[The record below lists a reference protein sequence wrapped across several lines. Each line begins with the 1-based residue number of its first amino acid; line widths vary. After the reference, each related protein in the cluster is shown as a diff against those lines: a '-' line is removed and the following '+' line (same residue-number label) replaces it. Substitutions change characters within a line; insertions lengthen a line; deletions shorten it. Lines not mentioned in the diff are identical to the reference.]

1 MIKTLKYSIFLWILL
16 SANFVSAQL
25 TAIYSQPNADYMSA
39 MDLFTKQKYGS
50 AQHLFQKTIETIN
63 EPTSEMSLNCEYY
76 LAVCAIELY
85 NPDAERL
92 MLHFINEYPEN
103 SKVHFAYFQMG
114 KYKYFKK
121 EYAEAKNWFEKVDLY
136 DLEPEEKDEYHFKLG
151 YSCFIENDTANAKKE
166 FFEVKDKN
174 TKFSNPANYYY
185 AHIAYTEKN
194 YETAL
199 NGFTKLKDDANFGSI
214 VPYYITQIYYLQ
226 GKYKELLEY
235 SPPLLEKPDTKRAGE
250 ISRLIGDAY
259 YNLYKYNEALPY
271 LEKYKKETSVPLTKE
286 DLYELG
292 YTYYKTGN
300 CDKAITTF
308 ENIINNQDSLAQNA
322 YYHLADCYMKTDQK
336 HYARTAFQSAYKLG
350 FNKEIQEDALLNYA
364 KLSYELSINPYNEA
378 VEAFQKYIKDYPKS
392 YRTEEANIYL
402 MAIFMTT
409 QNYKDAYISVENIKN
424 KDFKIKTAYQKIT
437 YFRGVELFNDKNYT
451 ESVSFFDK
459 SLTYQIAEN
468 ITAQSLFWKAE
479 SFYRQAVYDSSI
491 TNYNQ
496 FLLKTIGAYSLP
508 IYAEAFYNLGYA
520 HFKKKDYLNANIAFR
535 KYILYEKKEPKE
547 MITDACLRI
556 GDCFFINKEYN
567 SALEYYEKVIKSG
580 IKTDIDYAI
589 YQRACSW
596 GASGN
601 FEKKAEGLKDLI
613 DNYKKSTYI
622 DDAKYELAST
632 YEVLNQPE
640 KALIYYNSII
650 ADFKTSSYVK
660 KALLKVGLIQFNSDK
675 DDEALVTFKKVV
687 ADYPASTE
695 SKAAL
700 VSIRNIYTQM
710 NKVDD
715 FFAYVK
721 NLSFANV
728 SNEQQDS
735 ITYTAAENKYM
746 SGDCASSSVGFKNYI
761 EKFPNGYFVINA
773 NFYKAECDYKTNKM
787 DDALKGYIFV
797 IDNSKSR
804 FTENA
809 LVKAAS
815 ISFAQK
821 NFKDAIKYYTQ
832 LEESAEYKN
841 NILLARLGL
850 MRSYFNNN
858 DFDFAIKASE
868 NLLAT
873 EKITPDNTNEAHY
886 IIAKAALGLNN
897 INLAQKEFEI
907 VSKLTKSEIGVESRY
922 NLALIQFQ
930 KENYKETEKMIFALI
945 NEGSSYDY
953 WMAKSYILLAD
964 NYVKIGNT
972 FQAKQT
978 LQSIVDNSENKEL
991 VDIAKQ
997 KLQAINDAQ
1006 PKTEQKDDKKDI
1018 EINFDN
1024 PNKKN
1029 EE

>member
-1 MIKTLKYSIFLWILL
+1 MIKKFKYSMFLWVLL
-16 SANFVSAQL
+16 SANAINAQM
-25 TAIYSQPNADYMSA
+25 TAIYSQPNADYLSA

-50 AQHLFQKTIETIN
+50 AQHLFLKTIETIN
-63 EPTSEMSLNCEYY
+63 EPTAEMSLNCEYY
-76 LAVCAIELY
+76 LAVCAIELF

-103 SKVHFAYFQMG
+103 AKVHFAYFQMG
-114 KYKYFKK
+114 KYKYYKK
-121 EYAEAKNWFEKVDLY
+121 EYADAKNWFEKVDLY
-136 DLEPEEKDEYHFKLG
+136 DLEVDEKDEYHFKLG
-151 YSCFIENDTANAKKE
+151 YSCFMENDTANAKKE
-166 FFEVKDKN
+166 FFEVKDNK
-174 TKFSNPANYYY
+174 TRFSNPANYYY

-199 NGFTKLKDDANFGSI
+199 NGFVKLNDDENFGPI

-235 SPPLLEKPDTKRAGE
+235 APPLLEKPNTKRAGE

-271 LEKYKKETSVPLTKE
+271 LEKYKKETSVPFTKE
-286 DLYELG
+286 DFYELG

-300 CDKAITTF
+300 CDKAIESF
-308 ENIINNQDSLAQNA
+308 EKIIINEDSLAQNA
-322 YYHLADCYMKTDQK
+322 YYHLADCYMKTDKK

-378 VEAFQKYIKDYPKS
+378 VEAFQKYIKDYPNS

-409 QNYKDAYISVENIKN
+409 RNYKDAYTSVENIKN

-437 YFRGVELFNDKNYT
+437 YFRGVELFNDKDYNQ
-451 ESVSFFDK
+451 SVSFFDK
-459 SLTYQIAEN
+459 SLTYPIIEDF
-468 ITAQSLFWKAE
+468 TAQSLFWKAE
-479 SFYRQAVYDSSI
+479 SYYRLASYDSAIVS
-491 TNYNQ
+491 YNL
-496 FLLKTIGAYSLP
+496 FSLKTIGAYSLP
-508 IYAEAFYNLGYA
+508 IYTQAYYNLGYA
-520 HFKKKDYLNANIAFR
+520 HFKKKDYINANIAFR
-535 KYILYEKKEPKE
+535 KYVLYEKKEPKE
-547 MITDACLRI
+547 MMADAYLRI
-556 GDCFFINKEYN
+556 GDCFFINKEYT
-567 SALEYYEKVIKSG
+567 SALENYEKM
-580 IKTDIDYAI
+580 IKTGVKTDLDYAI

-601 FEKKAEGLKDLI
+601 FEKKADGLKDLI
-613 DNYKKSTYI
+613 DNYKKSAYI
-622 DDAKYELAST
+622 DDAMYELAST
-632 YEVLNQPE
+632 YEVLNKPD
-640 KALIYYNSII
+640 KALVYYNSIVN
-650 ADFKTSSYVK
+650 DYKTSNYVK
-660 KALLKVGLIQFNSDK
+660 KALLKTGLIQFNSDK
-675 DDEALVTFKKVV
+675 DSEALGTFKKVV
-687 ADYPASTE
+687 ADYPASVE

-746 SGDCASSSVGFKNYI
+746 TGDCASSLIGFKNYI
-761 EKFPNGYFVINA
+761 EKFPKGSFIVNA
-773 NFYKAECDYKTNKM
+773 NFYKAECDYKANNLP
-787 DDALKGYIFV
+787 DALTGYQFV
-797 IDNSKSR
+797 LDNSKSR

-809 LVKAAS
+809 LIKAAS

-821 NFKDAIKYYTQ
+821 NYTNAIKYYTQ

-841 NILLARLGL
+841 NILLARIGL

-858 DFDFAIKASE
+858 DFDFAINASE
-868 NLLAT
+868 KLLVT
-873 EKITPDNTNEAHY
+873 EKISPDNSNEAHY
-886 IIAKAALGLNN
+886 IIAKSALGLNN
-897 INLAQKEFEI
+897 IPLAQKEFEI
-907 VSKLTKSEIGVESRY
+907 VAKQTKSEIGVESRY

-930 KENYKETEKMIFALI
+930 NGNYKETEKMIYALI

-964 NYVKIGNT
+964 NYVKIGNA

-978 LQSIVDNSENKEL
+978 LQSIIDNSESTEL

-997 KLQAINDAQ
+997 KLQAITDAQ
-1006 PKTEQKDDKKDI
+1006 PKQEQKEDKKDI

-1024 PNKKN
+1024 SNNK
-1029 EE
+1029 

>member
-1 MIKTLKYSIFLWILL
+1 MIKKFKYSMFLWVLL
-16 SANFVSAQL
+16 SANAINAQM
-25 TAIYSQPNADYMSA
+25 TAIYSQPNADYLSA

-50 AQHLFQKTIETIN
+50 AQHLFLKTIETIN
-63 EPTSEMSLNCEYY
+63 EPTAEMSLNCEYY
-76 LAVCAIELY
+76 LAVCAIELF

-103 SKVHFAYFQMG
+103 AKVHFAYFQMG
-114 KYKYFKK
+114 KYKYYKK
-121 EYAEAKNWFEKVDLY
+121 EYADAKNWFEKVDLY
-136 DLEPEEKDEYHFKLG
+136 DLEADEKDEYHFKLG
-151 YSCFIENDTANAKKE
+151 YSCFMENDTANAKKE

-174 TKFSNPANYYY
+174 TRFSNPANYYY

-199 NGFTKLKDDANFGSI
+199 NGFVKLNEDENFGSI

-235 SPPLLEKPDTKRAGE
+235 APPLLEKPNTKRAGE

-259 YNLYKYNEALPY
+259 YNLYKYTEALPY
-271 LEKYKKETSVPLTKE
+271 LEKYIKETSVPLTKE
-286 DLYELG
+286 DFYEFG

-300 CDKAITTF
+300 CDKAIKAF
-308 ENIINNQDSLAQNA
+308 ENIINNEDSLAQNA
-322 YYHLADCYMKTDQK
+322 YYHLADCYMKTDKK

-378 VEAFQKYIKDYPKS
+378 VEAFQKYIKDYPNS

-409 QNYKDAYISVENIKN
+409 RNYKDAYTSVENIKN

-437 YFRGVELFNDKNYT
+437 YFRGVELFNDKDYNQ
-451 ESVSFFDK
+451 SVSFFDK
-459 SLTYQIAEN
+459 SLTYPIVED

-479 SFYRQAVYDSSI
+479 SYYRLASYDSAIVS
-491 TNYNQ
+491 YNL
-496 FLLKTIGAYSLP
+496 FSLKTIGAYSLP
-508 IYAEAFYNLGYA
+508 IYTQAYYNLGYA
-520 HFKKKDYLNANIAFR
+520 HFKKKDYINANIAFR

-547 MITDACLRI
+547 MMADAYLRI
-556 GDCFFINKEYN
+556 GDCFFINKEYT
-567 SALEYYEKVIKSG
+567 SALENYEKMIKIG
-580 IKTDIDYAI
+580 VKTDLDYAI

-601 FEKKAEGLKDLI
+601 FEKKADGLKDLI
-613 DNYKKSTYI
+613 DNYKKSAYI
-622 DDAKYELAST
+622 DDAMYELAST
-632 YEVLNQPE
+632 YEVLNKPD
-640 KALIYYNSII
+640 KALVYYNSIVN
-650 ADFKTSSYVK
+650 DYKTSNYVK
-660 KALLKVGLIQFNSDK
+660 KALLKTGLIQFNSDK
-675 DDEALVTFKKVV
+675 DSEALGTFKKVV
-687 ADYPASTE
+687 ADYPASVE

-746 SGDCASSSVGFKNYI
+746 TGDCASSSIGFKNYI
-761 EKFPNGYFVINA
+761 EKFPKGSFIINA
-773 NFYKAECDYKTNKM
+773 NFYKAECDYKANNLP
-787 DDALKGYIFV
+787 DALTGYQFV
-797 IDNSKSR
+797 LNNSKSR

-809 LVKAAS
+809 LIKAAS

-821 NFKDAIKYYTQ
+821 NYTNAIKYYTQ

-841 NILLARLGL
+841 NILHARIGL

-868 NLLAT
+868 KLLVT
-873 EKITPDNTNEAHY
+873 EKISPDNSNEAHY
-886 IIAKAALGLNN
+886 IIAKSALELNN
-897 INLAQKEFEI
+897 IALAQKEFEI
-907 VSKLTKSEIGVESRY
+907 VAKQTKSEIGVESRY

-930 KENYKETEKMIFALI
+930 NGNYKETEKMIYALI

-964 NYVKIGNT
+964 NYVKIGNA

-978 LQSIVDNSENKEL
+978 LQSIIDNSESTEL

-997 KLQAINDAQ
+997 KLQVITDAQ
-1006 PKTEQKDDKKDI
+1006 PKQEQKEDKKDI

-1024 PNKKN
+1024 SNNK
-1029 EE
+1029 

>member
-1 MIKTLKYSIFLWILL
+1 MFLWILL
-16 SANFVSAQL
+16 LANTVNAQM
-25 TAIYSQPNADYMSA
+25 TAIYSQPNADYLSA

-50 AQHLFQKTIETIN
+50 AQHLFLKTIEAIN
-63 EPTSEMSLNCEYY
+63 EPTAEMSLNCEYY
-76 LAVCAIELY
+76 LAVCAIELF

-103 SKVHFAYFQMG
+103 AKVHFAYFQMG
-114 KYKYFKK
+114 KYKYYKK
-121 EYAEAKNWFEKVDLY
+121 EYADAKNWFEKVDLY
-136 DLEPEEKDEYHFKLG
+136 DLEADEKDEYHFKLG

-174 TKFSNPANYYY
+174 TRFSNPANYYY

-199 NGFTKLKDDANFGSI
+199 NGFIKLNEDENFGTI

-235 SPPLLEKPDTKRAGE
+235 APPLLEKPNVKRAGE

-259 YNLYKYNEALPY
+259 YNLYKYKEALPY
-271 LEKYKKETSVPLTKE
+271 LEKYKKETSVPFTKE
-286 DLYELG
+286 DFYELG

-300 CDKAITTF
+300 CDKAIESF
-308 ENIINNQDSLAQNA
+308 EKIIINEDSLAQNA
-322 YYHLADCYMKTDQK
+322 YYHLADCYMKTDKK

-378 VEAFQKYIKDYPKS
+378 VEAFQKYIKDYPNS

-409 QNYKDAYISVENIKN
+409 QNYKDAYTSVENIKN

-437 YFRGVELFNDKNYT
+437 YFRGVELFNDKDYNQ
-451 ESVSFFDK
+451 SVSFFDK
-459 SLTYQIAEN
+459 SLTYPIVEDF
-468 ITAQSLFWKAE
+468 TAQSLFWKAE
-479 SFYRQAVYDSSI
+479 SYYRLASYDSAIIS
-491 TNYNQ
+491 YNL
-496 FLLKTIGAYSLP
+496 FSLKTIGAYSLP
-508 IYAEAFYNLGYA
+508 IYNQAYYNLGYA
-520 HFKKKDYLNANIAFR
+520 HFKKKDYINANIAFR

-547 MITDACLRI
+547 MMADAYLRI
-556 GDCFFINKEYN
+556 GDCFFINKEYT
-567 SALEYYEKVIKSG
+567 SALEYYEKM
-580 IKTDIDYAI
+580 IKTGVKTDLDYAI

-601 FEKKAEGLKDLI
+601 FEKKADGLKDLI
-613 DNYKKSTYI
+613 DNYKKSAYI

-632 YEVLNQPE
+632 YEVLNEPE
-640 KALIYYNSII
+640 KALVYYNSIVS
-650 ADFKTSSYVK
+650 DFKTSSYVK
-660 KALLKVGLIQFNSDK
+660 KALLKIGLIQFNSDK
-675 DDEALVTFKKVV
+675 DNEALITFKKVV
-687 ADYPASTE
+687 ADYPATVE

-746 SGDCASSSVGFKNYI
+746 SGDCASSSIGFKNYI

-773 NFYKAECDYKTNKM
+773 NFYKAECDYKSNSLP
-787 DDALKGYIFV
+787 DALKGYQFV
-797 IDNSKSR
+797 LNNSKSR

-809 LVKAAS
+809 LIKAAS

-821 NFKDAIKYYTQ
+821 NYKDAIKFYMQ

-841 NILLARLGL
+841 NVLLARIGL
-850 MRSYFNNN
+850 MRSYFNNS

-868 NLLAT
+868 KLLIT
-873 EKITPDNTNEAHY
+873 EKISPDNSNEAHY
-886 IIAKAALGLNN
+886 IIAKSALGLNN
-897 INLAQKEFEI
+897 IPLAQKEFEI
-907 VSKLTKSEIGVESRY
+907 VAKQTKSEIGIESRY

-930 KENYKETEKMIFALI
+930 NGNYKETEKMIYALI

-964 NYVKIGNT
+964 NYVKIGNA

-978 LQSIVDNSENKEL
+978 LQSIIDNSESTEL
-991 VDIAKQ
+991 VEIAKQ
-997 KLQAINDAQ
+997 KLQVITDTQ
-1006 PKTEQKDDKKDI
+1006 PKLDQKDDKKDI

-1024 PNKKN
+1024 SKKN
-1029 EE
+1029 DEE